1 VCLFVVLYF
10 CVLLQDMAVRVMD
23 SNALERERGI
33 TILAKNTAIRWG
45 AQAAGSL
52 CRGHHNSLACSSA
65 GVCVYAHCC
74 QDGAVRTLTCSNCR
88 PVCVNDLAV
97 CASEVPYPG
106 GCWAPEVTESEF
118 KRQDGTQQHSSH
130 PKPPCPPPPSLQLRA
145 HAPFSRSSG
154 TRASKST

>member
-1 VCLFVVLYF
+1 MCLFVVLYF

-65 GVCVYAHCC
+65 GVCVYAPLLSGRCC
-74 QDGAVRTLTCSNCR
+74 ADADMQQLPSS
-88 PVCVNDLAV
+88 VC
-97 CASEVPYPG
+97 
-106 GCWAPEVTESEF
+106 
-118 KRQDGTQQHSSH
+118 Q
-130 PKPPCPPPPSLQLRA
+130 
-145 HAPFSRSSG
+145 
-154 TRASKST
+154 